1 MLTGWAIII
10 SIFPLFFF
18 GLPVVLWLTDFDDS
32 AGHANPIFQWCL
44 VPLVGLSVIILVLQ
58 NLVYLNVPLRYSVG
72 WFWVAGGIMWGIL
85 LLRKRELTW
94 IFLKSFPGKLF
105 LVAVFVYSVHSLGLF
120 LLGAR
125 YYVGRAWID
134 QFNYTMTAHYL
145 MNFRV
150 HYHNLHDVI
159 EHPFLFSALSKTS
172 SRIGEVIY
180 QGFVALSGD
189 FDAKIA
195 FEAAI
200 LVFPPLVAWVIY
212 LLGHFIG
219 FSKRLSLWVALVS
232 AGLPAVAYIH
242 LECFFSQALCIPFLL
257 VWPMIVSYATQSFY
271 FKRII
276 LAALLFSAAVSIYTE
291 FLMFFLGISIVVI
304 LGDYVIERKAL
315 ILKILMVLLMMIIS
329 VALNP
334 AYIHS
339 FYDFFGEV
347 VSKNILVGIY
357 PWAIQLEGVSRLW
370 LGDFVQY
377 GGMRY
382 FSGVVN
388 GISVC
393 LLVLSYVGLLGLWMK
408 KRGGVSL
415 GVLALSLCMIPLFIS
430 GINLYPYQ
438 FYKILL
444 SIAPLYPVGIVVFL
458 SFVFCRMTPSKI
470 FFYVKGFLIILSALP
485 LLAVGDLTW
494 RTGFVNQVNQ
504 SGRGGAF
511 KLINPIT
518 IQLQDKLENIQ
529 GENVVIN
536 WNDDFFNGAFVNGWL
551 TYFARENKIWLGN
564 FAISDGSV
572 SQYLLKN
579 PRLPSDFY
587 YLSSKPISQQ
597 SLNEGGV
604 SSVWIQPPYYLYR
617 VDHFKGFFNDIDN
630 VKSSS

>member
-212 LLGHFIG
+212 
-219 FSKRLSLWVALVS
+219 
-232 AGLPAVAYIH
+232 
-242 LECFFSQALCIPFLL
+242 
-257 VWPMIVSYATQSFY
+257 
-271 FKRII
+271 
-276 LAALLFSAAVSIYTE
+276 
-291 FLMFFLGISIVVI
+291 
-304 LGDYVIERKAL
+304 
-315 ILKILMVLLMMIIS
+315 
-329 VALNP
+329 
-334 AYIHS
+334 
-339 FYDFFGEV
+339 
-347 VSKNILVGIY
+347 
-357 PWAIQLEGVSRLW
+357 
-370 LGDFVQY
+370 
-377 GGMRY
+377 
-382 FSGVVN
+382 
-388 GISVC
+388 
-393 LLVLSYVGLLGLWMK
+393 
-408 KRGGVSL
+408 
-415 GVLALSLCMIPLFIS
+415 
-430 GINLYPYQ
+430 
-438 FYKILL
+438 
-444 SIAPLYPVGIVVFL
+444 
-458 SFVFCRMTPSKI
+458 
-470 FFYVKGFLIILSALP
+470 
-485 LLAVGDLTW
+485 
-494 RTGFVNQVNQ
+494 
-504 SGRGGAF
+504 
-511 KLINPIT
+511 
-518 IQLQDKLENIQ
+518 
-529 GENVVIN
+529 
-536 WNDDFFNGAFVNGWL
+536 
-551 TYFARENKIWLGN
+551 
-564 FAISDGSV
+564 
-572 SQYLLKN
+572 
-579 PRLPSDFY
+579 
-587 YLSSKPISQQ
+587 
-597 SLNEGGV
+597 
-604 SSVWIQPPYYLYR
+604 
-617 VDHFKGFFNDIDN
+617 
-630 VKSSS
+630 